1 MKNFT
6 KVILV
11 NFFILFIL
19 FLFAEFATRLSF
31 SVKKCID
38 KDKGCSF
45 LLMKSLK
52 IKDDYISKNLNISTL
67 DENLGYKLSN
77 NFDQIINA
85 HGWDNIRL
93 STDKDGFRHNKIE
106 LKRDENTI
114 LVVGDSYTL
123 GEEVQ
128 NHETW
133 PSCLQMKI
141 NSRVDNAGV
150 FGYGTLQS
158 LLRANFFINKY
169 EYSTLIMS
177 ILVDNDFGRDAYS
190 YRSGFAK
197 PYLQKNK
204 DEIKVIKAPDPYRPG
219 TKFNPNKDIFY
230 AFSTYSFIYSYLS
243 SRSKFLPNGNYDR
256 LTVKGNKAAEVNEI
270 IPWIIEKFSRLKVK
284 KKIILLQYGQNLES
298 QDVIEERK
306 KIIKVLNKY
315 KSIYLID
322 TYQTLHKNEKTL
334 NEKLWN
340 PHHTHLG
347 NKIVCEKIYN
357 FFDNKL

>member
-1 MKNFT
+1 MKNFV
-6 KVILV
+6 KVTLV
-11 NFFILFIL
+11 NLFILFIL
-19 FLFAEFATRLSF
+19 FLFLEFSTRLSF

-38 KDKGCSF
+38 IDKDCNF

-52 IKDDYISKNLNISTL
+52 IKDDYVSKNLNVSTI
-67 DENLGYKLSN
+67 DENLGYKLSS

-93 STDKDGFRHNKIE
+93 STDKDGFRHNKTE

-128 NHETW
+128 NYETW

-158 LLRANFFINKY
+158 ILRANFFINKY

-177 ILVDNDFGRDAYS
+177 ILVDNDFGRDTLS

-197 PYLQKNK
+197 PYLQKIK
-204 DEIKVIKAPDPYRPG
+204 DEIKVIKASDPYRLG

-230 AFSTYSFIYSYLS
+230 SLSTYSFIYSYLS
-243 SRSKFLPNGNYDR
+243 SRSKFLPYGNYDR

-270 IPWIIEKFSRLKVK
+270 IPWIIKKFSILKVK
-284 KKIILLQYGQNLES
+284 KKIILLQYGKNLDS
-298 QDVIEERK
+298 QDVIRERT
-306 KIIKVLNKY
+306 KIIEVLNKY

-322 TYQTLHKNEKTL
+322 TYQTLQQNKKALDEKI
-334 NEKLWN
+334 WN

-347 NKIVCEKIYN
+347 NKIVCEEIYN
-357 FFDNKL
+357 FFDNN